1 MNRAAVWCVLLV
13 LVALHHDFWF
23 WDDPSLVGGWLPVG
37 LVWHLALSVAAVAFW
52 AFAVKAVW
60 PRDLEAVA
68 ADASAATAPGSES
81 EVAE

>member
-37 LVWHLALSVAAVAFW
+37 LVWHLALSAAAVAFW
-52 AFAVKAVW
+52 AFAAKAVW
-60 PRDLEAVA
+60 PRDLEAATTNA
-68 ADASAATAPGSES
+68 ATTAPGSES

>member
-37 LVWHLALSVAAVAFW
+37 LVWHLALSVAAVASW

-60 PRDLEAVA
+60 PRDLETVA
-68 ADASAATAPGSES
+68 ADASAVTAPGSES